1 MSLSL
6 FNALQSLLCALSL
19 LLGAYIWSTRR
30 SPAMALFFL
39 VTALHTILRIVDDK
53 VFASAFSGLTFPLS
67 YLYGSLIF
75 IAIRELL
82 FHSSRP
88 WWPHFLPAAI
98 ALGLKIYGI
107 KNPLFFG
114 LSIAAIQF
122 GYLWATY
129 RLVFN
134 YSRVSDTLHSTSP
147 EGIIWLTR
155 GLVLYTIIV
164 SYQMLRYVIDPLVL
178 EENAFIHLLFHATI
192 SIVFAII
199 ILQIM
204 RFPEL
209 IKALQPED
217 IELVASLNQP
227 TTTSDKISAI
237 ATPDTTLSNEIT
249 SEHRHVMQRI
259 ETLMTEK
266 KPFREPELSLN
277 DMAELLDIPARLLSQ
292 TINLIHQ
299 CNFPEYINRARVDE
313 AKRLLDAA
321 EWSRRSLLEI
331 GLEAG
336 FNSKS
341 SFNLMFK
348 RISNSTPSAYRR
360 MVRDGE
366 IK

>member
-6 FNALQSLLCALSL
+6 FNALQSLLGALSL

-39 VTALHTILRIVDDK
+39 VTALHTILRLVHIK
-53 VFASAFSGLTFPLS
+53 VFNGAIISGITFPLS
-67 YLYGSLIF
+67 YLYGALIF
-75 IAIRELL
+75 IAVRELL
-82 FHSSRP
+82 FHSKQP

-98 ALGLKIYGI
+98 ALGAKLYGI
-107 KNPLFFG
+107 KNQLFFD
-114 LSIAAIQF
+114 LSIAIVQIA
-122 GYLWATY
+122 YLWATF
-129 RLVFN
+129 RIVFH
-134 YSRVSDTLHSTSP
+134 YSHVSNTLHSTSP
-147 EGIIWLTR
+147 EGIIWLKR
-155 GLVLYTIIV
+155 GLGLYTLIV
-164 SYQMLRYVIDPLVL
+164 ILQMLRLVMDPLVL
-178 EENAFIHLLFHATI
+178 RENALIHLSFHAIT
-192 SIVFAII
+192 SIVFALII
-199 ILQIM
+199 FQIM

-209 IKALQPED
+209 LKAFKPEEV
-217 IELVASLNQP
+217 ELVATINEPIVVDIAATDALDPS
-227 TTTSDKISAI
+227 ISH
-237 ATPDTTLSNEIT
+237 EIT
-249 SEHRHVMQRI
+249 NEHRHVMQRI
-259 ETLMTEK
+259 DALMAEK

-321 EWSRRSLLEI
+321 EWSRRSLLDI

-348 RISNSTPSAYRR
+348 RISNITPSAYRR

>member
-6 FNALQSLLCALSL
+6 FNALQALLCALSL

-30 SPAMALFFL
+30 SPAMALFFF
-39 VTALHTILRIVDDK
+39 VTALHTILRLVHIK
-53 VFASAFSGLTFPLS
+53 LFNGALISGLTFPLS

-75 IAIRELL
+75 IAVSELL
-82 FHSSRP
+82 FHSKKP
-88 WWPHFLPAAI
+88 WWPHFLPALI
-98 ALGLKIYGI
+98 ALSAKLYGI
-107 KNPLFFG
+107 QNQLFFD
-114 LSIAAIQF
+114 LSIALAQF
-122 GYLWATY
+122 AYLAATV
-129 RLVFN
+129 RIVFH
-134 YSRVSDTLHSTSP
+134 YSHVSNTLRSTSP
-147 EGIIWLTR
+147 EGIIWLKR
-155 GLVLYTIIV
+155 GLALYTLIV
-164 SYQMLRYVIDPLVL
+164 ILQMLRLSIDPLVL
-178 EENAFIHLLFHATI
+178 RENAIIHLSFHAIT
-192 SIVFAII
+192 SIVFALII
-199 ILQIM
+199 FQIM
-204 RFPEL
+204 RFPGL
-209 IKALQPED
+209 LKAFKPEEV
-217 IELVASLNQP
+217 ELVATINEP
-227 TTTSDKISAI
+227 IAVDKTTADAHLDQTI
-237 ATPDTTLSNEIT
+237 NHEIT

-348 RISNSTPSAYRR
+348 RISNITPSAYRR